1 MRIIQVVVMCGLIVV
16 AGACGVEGR
25 TYTRAE
31 SSAEAARLRT
41 ALATLDGLPEG
52 FSARARE
59 SWRPPFSP
67 RKKACRILF
76 DAAAG
81 SPPRDGLGGT
91 ATATF
96 EGDHIGELA
105 GVGLAVYTGGGG
117 ASERLGELR
126 DAMEGCGTA
135 RSGAMGGNDRLV
147 ATELALGDVGADV
160 EARRLTGRV
169 GGYPYE
175 MHLVVAGVGHTVI
188 ALVHAGLTPP
198 DAGRTEELARSLVR
212 EVGSLDS

>member
-1 MRIIQVVVMCGLIVV
+1 MRIIQAAVVSGLIVMT
-16 AGACGVEGR
+16 GACGMEST

-31 SSAEAARLRT
+31 STAEAARLRT
-41 ALATLDGLPEG
+41 ALASMDDLPEG
-52 FSARARE
+52 FSNRARE
-59 SWRPPFSP
+59 SWRQPFVP

-76 DAAAG
+76 NAAAG

-91 ATATF
+91 ATATY
-96 EGDHIGELA
+96 EGDHMGELV
-105 GVGLAVYTGGGG
+105 GVGLAVYTGDQAGGHL
-117 ASERLGELR
+117 SELR
-126 DAMEGCGTA
+126 DAMDQCVTA
-135 RSGAMGGNDRLV
+135 RSGAMGRNDRLV
-147 ATELALGDVGADV
+147 ASQLPMEDVGGDV

-175 MHLVVAGVGHTVI
+175 MHLVVAGVGHTII

-198 DAGRTEELARSLVR
+198 DAGRTEELARLLVR